1 MEKINNQLQS
11 AIKYLMSLAA
21 FLVPVFFLPITLE
34 KFEFNKLGLLIL
46 ITGISL
52 ILWAIDV
59 IKRKEIQVA
68 KTPFVLPGLLFL
80 IVVILSGIFSTDK
93 ISSIFGRQ
101 GRWFPSLVSFGTLA
115 AFYMVLTSNVREKK
129 DIKMILYSFLTG
141 TTLASLIGVLSYYSI
156 EIIPQTGQNFNP
168 AGSLLTLGIIGT
180 IACTAAL
187 YELLKG
193 DSIAL
198 KIFAGITFFVN
209 FGYIALYNKPITWIT
224 VALGLGMIL
233 LTTKIEGLKEKK
245 LELLSVGIVV
255 TVILGLILTPLTKPI
270 VVKYTYPNSVQL
282 PFRES
287 WNISVSTMRDFPLLG
302 TGPSTFY
309 LNYPRYRSAEMNQT
323 DYWNLRFDKPS
334 SEILLVI
341 GTLGILGIFFGAYF
355 DIEIIKT
362 ALNNLKS
369 RDLKQLLAIVALLTL
384 GSFFVTTATV
394 LSGFTLVLLLGLF
407 AALINEERQRYLT
420 FNAVKSDMESTK
432 SLTAIDENSA
442 FLTVI
447 MVFPLIALAGLGF
460 FSLYKMYP
468 SEYYMQKAVETIN
481 TDAGACFGYQAK
493 AIQHNPKRSSY
504 YNTYAQTNLAM
515 GINLSQKENLNDTEK
530 EALQSLISTAVRATK
545 INTENINSLDPL
557 NWEIRADIYQA
568 IRGATED
575 SDQWALQALDA
586 AMQLDPNNPQ
596 LRVVTGGIFF
606 VNKDYLSAANY
617 FKQAT
622 NLKPDY
628 ANAYYNFAQAVKN
641 LENYASAKRALELTL
656 SLVPRD
662 SEDYVLVETEISE
675 LDDLIAAAQ
684 PAEGTKPTVEDLTN
698 KAEIQESVITEQEP
712 ISVQG
717 EGEEAIAPVDL
728 EPGDEPES
736 EPESENN

>member
-21 FLVPVFFLPITLE
+21 FLVPIFFLPITLE
-34 KFEFNKLGLLIL
+34 KFEFNKLGLLVL

-52 ILWAIDV
+52 ILWTIDV
-59 IKRKEIQVA
+59 IKKKEIKIA
-68 KTPFVLPGLLFL
+68 KTPFALPGLLFL
-80 IVVILSGIFSTDK
+80 TVVILSGIFSTDK
-93 ISSIFGRQ
+93 TSSFFGRQ

-115 AFYMVLTSNVREKK
+115 AFYMVLTSNIREKK
-129 DIKMILYSFLTG
+129 DVKMILYSFLTG
-141 TTLASLIGVLSYYSI
+141 TTLASLIGVLSYYSV

-168 AGSLLTLGIIGT
+168 TGSLMTLGILGA
-180 IACTAAL
+180 IACAAAL
-187 YELLKG
+187 YELIKG
-193 DSIAL
+193 DSITL
-198 KIFAGITFFVN
+198 KIFAGTTFFVN
-209 FGYIALYNKPITWIT
+209 FGYIALYNKPITWAI
-224 VALGLGMIL
+224 VVLGLGMVL
-233 LTTKIEGLKEKK
+233 LTTKMEELKEKK
-245 LELLSVGIVV
+245 LELLSIGIVL
-255 TVILGLILTPLTKPI
+255 TVIMGLILTPLTKPVI
-270 VVKYTYPNSVQL
+270 VKYAYPKSVQL

-309 LNYPRYRSAEMNQT
+309 LNYPRYRSAGMNQT

-334 SEILLVI
+334 NEILLII
-341 GTLGILGIFFGAYF
+341 GTLGILGMLSGAYF
-355 DIEIIKT
+355 GIEIIKT
-362 ALNNLKS
+362 SVNNLRSK
-369 RDLKQLLAIVALLTL
+369 DLKQLLALVTLLTL
-384 GSFFVTTATV
+384 GSFLVTTVTV
-394 LSGFTLVLLLGLF
+394 LSGFTLVLLLALF
-407 AALINEERQRYLT
+407 ATLINEERQRYIT
-420 FNAVKSDMESTK
+420 FDTDRSNKESTV
-432 SLTAIDENSA
+432 SLAATDENSA

-447 MVFPLIALAGLGF
+447 TVFPLLALAGFGF

-468 SEYYMQKAVETIN
+468 SEYYMQKAMETLN
-481 TDAGACFGYQAK
+481 TDAGACFEYQAK

-545 INTENINSLDPL
+545 VNTENINSLDPL

-575 SDQWALQALDA
+575 SDQWSLQALEA

-596 LRVVTGGIFF
+596 LRVATGGIFF
-606 VNKDYLSAANY
+606 VNEDYLSAANY
-617 FKQAT
+617 FRQAT

-656 SLVPRD
+656 SLVPQD
-662 SEDYVLVETEISE
+662 SPDYAQVETELSE
-675 LDDLIAAAQ
+675 LESLIAATQ
-684 PAEGTKPTVEDLTN
+684 PSEGTKPTVEDLTN
-698 KAEIQESVITEQEP
+698 KAEIQETGVTEQEP
-712 ISVQG
+712 ISIQG
-717 EGEEAIAPVDL
+717 EEEEIIAPIDL
-728 EPGDEPES
+728 EPESNPEPE
-736 EPESENN
+736 ND